1 MIKLVGFL
9 RQKYK
14 KSLEKEEKLKSTDY
28 YPCTNKKV
36 ELGAEYTLFVIHFFD
51 GLYISSPCKSI
62 MGKLKSFMDEYN
74 NQSSGVVSVQ
84 KEIEKNEVYI
94 PHTDELRK
102 FSVIYTRLGRSTVK
116 YLIEKEDDIVR
127 IIREM

>member
-51 GLYISSPCKSI
+51 GLYISSPC
-62 MGKLKSFMDEYN
+62 KSFMDEYN